1 MRGIAAAKL
10 DEALE
15 RRWRGKVRRGLALQ
29 LSRRLDGQESFL
41 LFKRG
46 GLRVPLLQ
54 VPFLGRGS
62 LPWMKSR
69 EMMRATANGCSW
81 SVEGIEFGSSQRQ

>member
-46 GLRVPLLQ
+46 GLRVPLLGPELTTLDE
-54 VPFLGRGS
+54 VTRDDESNGKRRFVVRGRDRG
-62 LPWMKSR
+62 WK
-69 EMMRATANGCSW
+69 
-81 SVEGIEFGSSQRQ
+81 